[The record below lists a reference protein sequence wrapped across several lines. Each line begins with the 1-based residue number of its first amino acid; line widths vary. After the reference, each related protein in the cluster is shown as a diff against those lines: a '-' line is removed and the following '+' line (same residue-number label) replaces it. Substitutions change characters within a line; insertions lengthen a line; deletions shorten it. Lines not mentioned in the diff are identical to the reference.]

1 MHFEET
7 NQPKIDLEIIKK
19 KPSVL
24 LPPKA
29 TPTSFN
35 NGLPSLVEDSG
46 HAQFTCVCVS
56 SKSEG
61 SYTNR

>member
-29 TPTSFN
+29 TPASFN
-35 NGLPSLVEDSG
+35 SGLPSLVEDSG
-46 HAQFTCVCVS
+46 HAQSVHLCVR
-56 SKSEG
+56 E
-61 SYTNR
+61 